1 LPQFRNALVLG
12 LTIALS
18 ACAATRE
25 LNCKRNEQLA
35 VHDSLYFGTA
45 KPNGAVSIEEW
56 RAFLK
61 ATVTPRFPQGLT
73 VWQAT
78 GQWRSAYGE
87 ISRESSHV
95 LDLVHPDDAISERAV
110 LEIVDIYKSRFQQEA
125 VLRVR
130 TSACMS
136 F

>member
-1 LPQFRNALVLG
+1 MPQFRNALVVG
-12 LTIALS
+12 LAITLS

-25 LNCKRNEQLA
+25 LTCKRSEQLA
-35 VHDSLYFGTA
+35 IHDSLYFGTA

-95 LDLVHPDDAISERAV
+95 LDLVHLDDEISERAV